1 MLHQIRKAMKK
12 EKYRE
17 TFEAIVEI
25 DKTYIGGKPCKHN
38 NHKDNKPKRGCN
50 TFKTPV
56 VSVKKR
62 NIRKVHMVVANYNN
76 ERKLLSGKQF
86 FNVLKGGSKSDDV
99 VMTDLF
105 SSYNILYGNECNFVR
120 FQINHIVAFLFGIGI
135 HANDIECFWAVL
147 KHGVYGAFHNVSV
160 RHIQKYA
167 NEFCYRLNHKDNN
180 EAFASLVKLSM

>member
-1 MLHQIRKAMKK
+1 MKK

-62 NIRKVHMVVANYNN
+62 NIRKVHMVVANYND
-76 ERKLLSGKQF
+76 ERKLLSGKQLQKMSF
-86 FNVLKGGSKSDDV
+86 WEVCFYILLK
-99 VMTDLF
+99 
-105 SSYNILYGNECNFVR
+105 NF
-120 FQINHIVAFLFGIGI
+120 L
-135 HANDIECFWAVL
+135 
-147 KHGVYGAFHNVSV
+147 SV
-160 RHIQKYA
+160 RQSHI
-167 NEFCYRLNHKDNN
+167 FL
-180 EAFASLVKLSM
+180 ASHTG